1 MIWDLKKYGDE
12 TALIEGDE
20 ILSYSGL
27 NDICN
32 NLAGRVKAR
41 SLAFIRTR
49 NDICTVAGYVSF
61 LNNEIVPLMLD
72 PKIDPEV
79 MGRMLDCYK
88 PGYIWQGDDLSYDSD
103 TYEPVYSLRDY
114 VLLKRR
120 IQAETAL
127 HDDLALLISTSG
139 STGSPKLI
147 RISYANIISNTRA
160 IIEYLKIDRKE
171 RAVCSLPLNYVYGLS
186 VLNTHLY
193 AGASIVLTKDNCYS
207 RSFWEI
213 FNKNSCS
220 SFAGIPFMYEMMD
233 KLGFTKKH
241 INTLKTMTQAGGKL
255 SPVLHEK
262 FAEYAK
268 ANGINFVVMYGASE
282 ATARMGYL
290 PPDKAIEKKGSMG
303 VAIPGGRFELWD
315 DEGAVIDKADETG
328 ELIYFGDNV
337 SMGYAAGPEDL
348 GKADENKGCLH
359 TGDLARRDA
368 DGYYYIVGRKKRFI
382 KITGKR
388 INLSEVEM
396 LVKDHFGIVDVAC
409 TGKDDMMELFITD
422 PAMTESIAAYI
433 YDVLKINR
441 HLFRI
446 CVLEEIPK
454 NASGKVQYGELKC
467 PGES

>member
-1 MIWDLKKYGDE
+1 MIWDLKKYGN
-12 TALIEGDE
+12 TAALIEGEE
-20 ILSYSGL
+20 IISYSDL
-27 NDICN
+27 YEISSE
-32 NLAGRVKAR
+32 LADRVEKR

-49 NDICTVAGYVSF
+49 NDTGTVAAYVSF
-61 LNNEIVPLMLD
+61 LNNGIVPLMLD

-103 TYEPVYSLRDY
+103 NYESVYSLRGY

-120 IQAETAL
+120 IQAKTAL

-160 IIEYLKIDRKE
+160 IIEYLKIDNNEK
-171 RAVCSLPLNYVYGLS
+171 AICSLPLNYVYGLS

-241 INTLKTMTQAGGKL
+241 IDTLRTMTQAGGKL
-255 SPVLHEK
+255 SPTLHEK

-315 DEGAVIDKADETG
+315 DEDKVIDKADETG

-348 GKADENKGCLH
+348 SKDDENKGCLH

-396 LVKDHFGIVDVAC
+396 MIKDHFNIVDVAC
-409 TGKDDMMELFITD
+409 AGKDDMMEIFITD
-422 PAMTESIAAYI
+422 ASLTDSIAEYI
-433 YDVLKINR
+433 FEVLKINR

-446 CVLEEIPK
+446 CAIPEIPK
-454 NASGKVQYGELKC
+454 NASGKVQYAELKC
-467 PGES
+467 PEEK